1 LKPKRFKAFLEYTL
15 HKFMNEPVS
24 IGDARLRFENG
35 LLVTIKDFS
44 MGRHEVMHMDVKK
57 IDALFSPLKILT
69 RKPNALSLQLD
80 RPEVYVYI
88 ESFMDSE
95 TTGLTLLPSVGI
107 KNGSVKAVYKEKTFL
122 LDRIDG
128 QISAN
133 TISLSTTILDGR
145 ANIYAKKT
153 DGKWIGKTEAAKLI
167 LDKLECNIKG
177 NIDIIAGIEE
187 QDKGFNVSLLFSAE
201 DIDLPGNGKIIQQA
215 RLMIDF
221 GGSGDIIQFR
231 EINLKT
237 NTLTLSG
244 MGNLDLARGDSI
256 GDALLNIKLGSNRLD
271 YEALVEYLPSD
282 LCPDWLPPLL
292 LKQVR
297 NGNLE
302 ISLLEYNGH
311 LKTFTGSFYNNLY
324 IKAGLDGM
332 SYGAGHNNDR
342 ITGVTGTVYFEKGD
356 LSFKNISGIA
366 GDSTITSVDLIL
378 PDIAADGL
386 RLIVNTDLEVKAKDF
401 AKIWRAAMEP
411 KEVFDL
417 MAPLSNVT
425 SGSIKAKVSY
435 KEGFEGSL
443 PHIMGTIHL
452 DDCSFLW
459 SDFSLENF
467 SGSASADAFGL
478 PFTINMSGKFN
489 SLPITNLTL
498 NLSDPLRQQVYDY
511 TLITSGPKLNGFRLN
526 NGSSITIKG
535 KGKGPDFYGDISVFS
550 KGFELGGKQYIPFG
564 NRINGSGKITGTL
577 WPESM
582 LKMTGIKLPMGSA
595 NLNLQMILKKIG
607 GNIKMNGTINA
618 RQAGVSSSASA
629 QEKMLMGGI
638 DMILAWGEG
647 LPSSGSIK
655 LDKMTFFYNESMLV
669 VNGPI
674 TVSGSLLSSK
684 HLDIIQDIDT
694 KIKLSGRLELS
705 DQNNHFTGDIS
716 VDGFKVK
723 PAESSGFQLPESLT
737 GEADILI
744 SNLNLMGF
752 PFEKA
757 SMKADLKKE
766 ILFLKSIQCGGEY
779 GTLSGGAEFSKKK
792 GNRFIVDID
801 LKNKGLEDLFTS
813 LYSNKFLIDGY
824 LHLKGR
830 IYGTTDNINGNLVFS
845 ARDGHIFKSSF
856 LSKLFGSVN
865 LYKIIK
871 SRHLDLRE
879 KRFSYNKILSSFD
892 IKDNLM
898 TFDDFYLDS
907 NSVQFSAI
915 GSYNLETKVVDST
928 IGVQPLETLDLAV
941 SVIPVI
947 GWVLTGEG
955 KKLFVISFS
964 ATGDISNPKI
974 DLAPSSTIS
983 QPASDTLI
991 RILDLP
997 ERLID
1002 KSGNMLPGL
1011 KK

>member
-1 LKPKRFKAFLEYTL
+1 MKPKRFKAFLEYTL
-15 HKFMNEPVS
+15 HKFINEPVS
-24 IGDARLRFENG
+24 IGDARLRFEDG

-44 MGRHEVMHMDVKK
+44 MGRHEVMHMDVDKLK
-57 IDALFSPLKILT
+57 AHFCPLKIFTEGSQALALQFT
-69 RKPNALSLQLD
+69 KPQMTVYLEPFMEGGVTDLSLF
-80 RPEVYVYI
+80 
-88 ESFMDSE
+88 SFAE
-95 TTGLTLLPSVGI
+95 I
-107 KNGSVKAVYKEKTFL
+107 KNGSIKAFYQENTYFL
-122 LDRIDG
+122 HQIDG
-128 QISAN
+128 RISAN
-133 TISLSTTILDGR
+133 AISLSTTILDSR
-145 ANIYAKKT
+145 ASIYAKKT
-153 DGKWIGKTEAAKLI
+153 DGKWIGKTEAADLL

-187 QDKGFNVSLLFSAE
+187 QDKGFNVSLLISAK

-215 RLMIDF
+215 GLMIDF

-244 MGNLDLARGDSI
+244 MGNLDMTRGDTI
-256 GDALLNIKLGSNRLD
+256 GDALLNIKLGSNSLD
-271 YEALVEYLPSD
+271 YDALLEYLPSD
-282 LCPDWLPPLL
+282 LCPDWLHLL
-292 LKQVR
+292 LMKQIR
-297 NGNLE
+297 KGNLE

-311 LKTFTGSFYNNLY
+311 LKTFTGNFYNNLY

-342 ITGVTGTVYFEKGD
+342 ITGITGTVYFEKGD
-356 LSFKNISGIA
+356 LSFKNLSGIA
-366 GDSTITSVDLIL
+366 GDSTITSVDLIF
-378 PDIAADGL
+378 PDVAADGL
-386 RLIVNTDLEVKAKDF
+386 RLIVNTDLDVKAKDF

-443 PHIMGTIHL
+443 PHIMGTVHL
-452 DDCSFLW
+452 SDCSFLW
-459 SDFSLENF
+459 SDFTLENF
-467 SGSASADAFGL
+467 SGSASADEFGL

-498 NLSDPLRQQVYDY
+498 NLSDPLRQQIYDY
-511 TLITSGPKLNGFRLN
+511 TLTTSGPKLNGFRLN

-535 KGKGPDFYGDISVFS
+535 KGKGPDFYGDIKIFA

-564 NRINGSGKITGTL
+564 NRINGSGKITGML
-577 WPESM
+577 WPESV
-582 LKMTGIKLPMGSA
+582 LKMTDIKLPMGSA
-595 NLNLQMILKKIG
+595 SLNLQMILKKIG
-607 GNIKMNGTINA
+607 GNMKMNGTINA
-618 RQAGVSSSASA
+618 RQAGVPTASA
-629 QEKMLMGGI
+629 QEKSLMGGI
-638 DMILAWGEG
+638 DMILAWGESM
-647 LPSSGSIK
+647 PSSGSIK

-674 TVSGSLLSSK
+674 TVSGPLLSSK
-684 HLDIIQDIDT
+684 RLDIIHDIDT
-694 KIKLSGRLELS
+694 KIKLSGRLELG
-705 DQNNHFTGDIS
+705 DQNNHFIGDIS

-723 PAESSGFQLPESLT
+723 PTESSGFQLPESLT

-766 ILFLKSIQCGGEY
+766 ILFLKSIHCGGEY

-915 GSYNLETKVVDST
+915 GSYNLETKVIDST

>member
-1 LKPKRFKAFLEYTL
+1 
-15 HKFMNEPVS
+15 
-24 IGDARLRFENG
+24 
-35 LLVTIKDFS
+35 
-44 MGRHEVMHMDVKK
+44 
-57 IDALFSPLKILT
+57 
-69 RKPNALSLQLD
+69 
-80 RPEVYVYI
+80 
-88 ESFMDSE
+88 
-95 TTGLTLLPSVGI
+95 
-107 KNGSVKAVYKEKTFL
+107 
-122 LDRIDG
+122 
-128 QISAN
+128 
-133 TISLSTTILDGR
+133 
-145 ANIYAKKT
+145 
-153 DGKWIGKTEAAKLI
+153 
-167 LDKLECNIKG
+167 
-177 NIDIIAGIEE
+177 
-187 QDKGFNVSLLFSAE
+187 
-201 DIDLPGNGKIIQQA
+201 
-215 RLMIDF
+215 
-221 GGSGDIIQFR
+221 
-231 EINLKT
+231 
-237 NTLTLSG
+237 
-244 MGNLDLARGDSI
+244 
-256 GDALLNIKLGSNRLD
+256 
-271 YEALVEYLPSD
+271 
-282 LCPDWLPPLL
+282 
-292 LKQVR
+292 
-297 NGNLE
+297 
-302 ISLLEYNGH
+302 
-311 LKTFTGSFYNNLY
+311 
-324 IKAGLDGM
+324 
-332 SYGAGHNNDR
+332 
-342 ITGVTGTVYFEKGD
+342 
-356 LSFKNISGIA
+356 
-366 GDSTITSVDLIL
+366 
-378 PDIAADGL
+378 
-386 RLIVNTDLEVKAKDF
+386 
-401 AKIWRAAMEP
+401 
-411 KEVFDL
+411 
-417 MAPLSNVT
+417 
-425 SGSIKAKVSY
+425 
-435 KEGFEGSL
+435 
-443 PHIMGTIHL
+443 
-452 DDCSFLW
+452 
-459 SDFSLENF
+459 
-467 SGSASADAFGL
+467 
-478 PFTINMSGKFN
+478 
-489 SLPITNLTL
+489 
-498 NLSDPLRQQVYDY
+498 
-511 TLITSGPKLNGFRLN
+511 
-526 NGSSITIKG
+526 
-535 KGKGPDFYGDISVFS
+535 
-550 KGFELGGKQYIPFG
+550 
-564 NRINGSGKITGTL
+564 
-577 WPESM
+577 M

-915 GSYNLETKVVDST
+915 GSYNLETKVIDST

-955 KKLFVISFS
+955 K
-964 ATGDISNPKI
+964 NRQM
-974 DLAPSSTIS
+974 SSGY
-983 QPASDTLI
+983 L
-991 RILDLP
+991 
-997 ERLID
+997 
-1002 KSGNMLPGL
+1002 
-1011 KK
+1011 